1 MAVKE
6 DGRTIEAEG
15 RIKSIRKASIAG
27 IAGNAVL
34 SITKI
39 GAGIAGGSYALIS
52 DGIDSATDIVT
63 SIVTLYTARIVDRP
77 PDEEHP
83 YGHGRAETLATK
95 VLSFVIF
102 FAGAQLA
109 YSAIKE
115 LVSGRERVI
124 PDTMVIYFILLSI
137 FGKIFLAFYKYR
149 IGKKVNSSM
158 LIADAKN
165 MRNDVIISL
174 SVLTGIIFTFVLKLP
189 VLDTVTAL
197 LISLWIM
204 RSALGIFMET
214 SIELMDGLEDK
225 SIYKKVFDATCS
237 VKGVRNPHKT
247 RIRKINT
254 KYVIDME
261 IEVDGDLS
269 VREGHEK
276 AIEVKHC
283 IQKQLD
289 NVYDVII
296 HVEPF
301 GNEETSETFGLSKK
315 NFHEGE

>member
-6 DGRTIEAEG
+6 DGRV
-15 RIKSIRKASIAG
+15 KDIRRASIVG
-27 IAGNAVL
+27 IAGNGVL
-34 SITKI
+34 SIAKI
-39 GAGIAGGSYALIS
+39 GAGVVGGSYALIS

-77 PDEEHP
+77 PDEKHP

-109 YSAIKE
+109 YSAVKE
-115 LVSGRERVI
+115 LVSGRKRVI
-124 PDTMVIYFILLSI
+124 PERMVIYFVLLSI

-149 IGKKVNSSM
+149 IGKKVDSSM

-174 SVLTGIIFTFVLKLP
+174 SVLAGIVFTFVLKLP

-204 RSALGIFMET
+204 RSAFGIFMET

-237 VKGVRNPHKT
+237 VEGVRNPHKT

-261 IEVDGDLS
+261 IEVDGNLS
-269 VREGHEK
+269 VKEGHEK
-276 AIEVKHC
+276 AVEVKHC
-283 IQKQLD
+283 IQNQLD

-301 GNEETSETFGLSKK
+301 GNEETSDTFGLSKK
-315 NFHEGE
+315 NFNEGE